1 MNLGAIGEQTALKFL
16 EVKGYKLVAKNFR
29 FERAEIDL
37 VVQDETRKL
46 IVFVEV
52 KTRKNKKFGEPEES
66 VTQKKTEQICK
77 SAEGFILQHPEFTGY
92 EKRFD
97 IIAIILEGKSESI
110 NHFENAF

>member
-1 MNLGAIGEQTALKFL
+1 MKLGAAGEERALKFL
-16 EVKGYKLVAKNFR
+16 EEKGYTAVARNYR

-37 VVQDETRKL
+37 IVKDNMRHL
-46 IVFVEV
+46 IAFVEV

-77 SAEGFILQHPEFTGY
+77 SAEGFILQHPEFEDY

-97 IIAIILEGKSESI
+97 IVAIIIDGESETI
-110 NHFENAF
+110 KHIENAF